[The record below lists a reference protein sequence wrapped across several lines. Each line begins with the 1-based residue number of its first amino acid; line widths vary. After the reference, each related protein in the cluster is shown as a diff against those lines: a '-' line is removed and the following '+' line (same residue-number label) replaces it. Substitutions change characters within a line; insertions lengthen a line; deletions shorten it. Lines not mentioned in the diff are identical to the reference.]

1 MAVNFL
7 LEGEKQVHLDLNS
20 LVGIFEVLEI
30 LSSLL
35 LS

>member
-7 LEGEKQVHLDLNS
+7 LEGEKQVNLDLNS

-30 LSSLL
+30 LNSLL